1 MDVLALVHGEHARS
15 ELYGDTVREHGHRLD
30 EWSLAWG
37 TPLPLPLDAYH
48 AVFVLGGAVHAD
60 QDDRHPWLREEN
72 FFLQRLLHLGTPTL
86 GVCLG
91 AQLLAKAA
99 HSWIAPAEC
108 PEIGWVD
115 VELTDEGAEDPLLG
129 LLPGRIRAFEWH
141 SYTYGVPAGASE
153 LARSAGCTQAFR
165 LGERVWAVQFHPE
178 VSAPQIE
185 QWMADKSEA
194 DVDAEAVLAETR
206 EQIGEWN
213 RVGRVLC
220 EGFCELAERVGAAV

>member
-15 ELYGDTVREHGHRLD
+15 ELFGEVVREHGHRLD
-30 EWSLAWG
+30 EWSLAWE
-37 TPLPLPLDAYH
+37 TPLPLPLDAYD
-48 AVFVLGGAVHAD
+48 AVMVFGGAMHAD

-72 FFLQRLLHLGTPTL
+72 LFLQRLLHLGTPTL

-99 HSWIAPAEC
+99 HAWIGPADR

-129 LLPGRIRAFEWH
+129 LLPRRLRAFEWH
-141 SYTYGVPAGASE
+141 SYTYGVPAGAVE
-153 LARSAGCTQAFR
+153 LARSAGCTQGFR

-178 VSAPQIE
+178 VRGAQIE
-185 QWMADKSEA
+185 QWVADKGRA
-194 DVDAEAVLAETR
+194 DVDGDALIAETR

-213 RVGRVLC
+213 RAGRTLC
-220 EGFCELAERVGAAV
+220 EGFCELAGRVSAGV